1 MWITT
6 TQPRDFDATRRAN
19 ALATRDETLD
29 RFGSR
34 TIDFFSGLGRP
45 DGTILSPFANGDGVH
60 LNDAAHAVLFARV
73 ADARIPVAVS
83 CGVDGSPTARRA
95 PVRAEQ

>member
-1 MWITT
+1 M
-6 TQPRDFDATRRAN
+6 F
-19 ALATRDETLD
+19 ATRDETFE
-29 RFGSR
+29 RFGTR

-45 DGTILSPFANGDGVH
+45 DGTILSPFATGDGVH

-73 ADARIPVAVS
+73 ADARIPAAVS
-83 CGVDGSPTARRA
+83 CGVDGSPAARRA